1 MDGWHLS
8 LAGTGFRQTSSLLQ
22 ITNTKTESHICPST
36 ELTVLVLL
44 VQQLLYMSLLPDF
57 LNSLKS
63 SKRYIISFLSGL
75 TVGLV
80 VPE

>member
-1 MDGWHLS
+1 MRRQ
-8 LAGTGFRQTSSLLQ
+8 AGKR
-22 ITNTKTESHICPST
+22 NKESHICPST

-44 VQQLLYMSLLPDF
+44 VQQLLYMSLLPAF

-63 SKRYIISFLSGL
+63 SKRYIISSLSGL

>member
-57 LNSLKS
+57 
-63 SKRYIISFLSGL
+63 
-75 TVGLV
+75 
-80 VPE
+80 